1 MGPRS
6 GDRGNP
12 TDHAIPAVAY
22 NVLQWGRDLV
32 IAEIGM
38 HVAAPQNAF
47 LLQWGRDLVIAEI
60 RGGSDQGE
68 TRLRASM
75 GPRSGDRGNISSSYR
90 HIGDSP
96 ASMGPRSGDRGNSY
110 GHPQILSDFRLQ
122 WGRDLVIAEMWRKAA
137 VILGS
142 QCVSSMG
149 PRSGDRGNSAKSA
162 LKKSHPELQ
171 WGRDLVIAEITPM
184 IAVSTATTE
193 GFNGAAIW

>member
-22 NVLQWGRDLV
+22 NV
-32 IAEIGM
+32 
-38 HVAAPQNAF
+38 
-47 LLQWGRDLVIAEI
+47 LQWGRDLVIAEI

-122 WGRDLVIAEMWRKAA
+122 WGRDLVIAEMWNTPLPAPLHIRA
-137 VILGS
+137 
-142 QCVSSMG
+142 SMG
-149 PRSGDRGNSAKSA
+149 PRSGDRGNPRHARGS
-162 LKKSHPELQ
+162 
-171 WGRDLVIAEITPM
+171 R
-184 IAVSTATTE
+184 
-193 GFNGAAIW
+193 

>member
-75 GPRSGDRGNISSSYR
+75 GPRSGDRGN
-90 HIGDSP
+90 
-96 ASMGPRSGDRGNSY
+96 SY

-122 WGRDLVIAEMWRKAA
+122 WGRDLVIAEMWNTPLPAPLHIRA
-137 VILGS
+137 
-142 QCVSSMG
+142 SMG
-149 PRSGDRGNSAKSA
+149 PRSGDRGNPRHARGS
-162 LKKSHPELQ
+162 
-171 WGRDLVIAEITPM
+171 R
-184 IAVSTATTE
+184 
-193 GFNGAAIW
+193 

>member
-122 WGRDLVIAEMWRKAA
+122 WGRDLVIAEMWNTPLPAPLHIRA
-137 VILGS
+137 
-142 QCVSSMG
+142 SMG
-149 PRSGDRGNSAKSA
+149 PRSGDRGNVAKSCGHTGVA
-162 LKKSHPELQ
+162 
-171 WGRDLVIAEITPM
+171 AC
-184 IAVSTATTE
+184 